1 MKISI
6 FKSLGKISFLKMPL
20 CLVAEK
26 EEKQTGGVMKLLRE
40 PSQCKNLIK
49 KKPRKQKQEKLN
61 YPTVPRR
68 LFIPA
73 LQ

>member
-1 MKISI
+1 
-6 FKSLGKISFLKMPL
+6 MPL

-49 KKPRKQKQEKLN
+49 KKPRKQKQE
-61 YPTVPRR
+61 T
-68 LFIPA
+68 
-73 LQ
+73 